1 MFHISSPF
9 SDTSRGMQYLEDK
22 NVIHRDLAARNVL
35 ISEDDHAKV
44 SDFGLALN
52 DHTFLDA
59 GKVGHLRQAVS
70 RYTLITRPFLQ
81 LPIKWT
87 APEALRSNL
96 FSSKSDM
103 WSFGVLLWEIYS
115 FGRVPYPRI
124 PLADVVKHVEKG
136 YQMEAPEGCPKRIY
150 EVMRKV
156 GSAEN

>member
-59 GKVGHLRQAVS
+59 GKV
-70 RYTLITRPFLQ
+70 T
-81 LPIKWT
+81 
-87 APEALRSNL
+87 
-96 FSSKSDM
+96 
-103 WSFGVLLWEIYS
+103 
-115 FGRVPYPRI
+115 
-124 PLADVVKHVEKG
+124 
-136 YQMEAPEGCPKRIY
+136 
-150 EVMRKV
+150 
-156 GSAEN
+156 

>member
-1 MFHISSPF
+1 ME
-9 SDTSRGMQYLEDK
+9 YLESK

-44 SDFGLALN
+44 SDFGLALH
-52 DHTFLDA
+52 DHTMLES
-59 GKVGHLRQAVS
+59 GK
-70 RYTLITRPFLQ
+70 

-87 APEALRSNL
+87 APEALRRNL
-96 FSSKSDM
+96 FGSKSDM

-150 EVMRKV
+150 QVMKQVRKR
-156 GSAEN
+156 N